1 MTLNSAMNSIRPD
14 SATNAAKIPAWG
26 GYVFKTVPEGAQ
38 EGHYQLRYVQR
49 NGDQYVF
56 DVNGATS
63 VATYLG
69 FVEHGT
75 GGSLGTGTPVAPVA
89 STTLVYDAAL
99 VMADYGAEW
108 TTGNNADFEAARS
121 GGGVW

>member
-1 MTLNSAMNSIRPD
+1 MTLNSAMNSIRPN

-26 GYVFKTVPEGAQ
+26 GYIFKTVPEGAQ
-38 EGHYQLRYVQR
+38 ENHYQLRYVQR

-63 VATYLG
+63 VATYVG
-69 FVEHGT
+69 YVEHGS
-75 GGSLGTGTPVAPVA
+75 GGSLGTGSPV
-89 STTLVYDAAL
+89 STTPLTYDAAL
-99 VMADYGAEW
+99 VMADYGADW
-108 TTGNNADFEAARS
+108 MTGNNADFEAARS

>member
-26 GYVFKTVPEGAQ
+26 GYIFKTVPEGAQ
-38 EGHYQLRYVQR
+38 ENHYQLRYVQR

-63 VATYLG
+63 VATYVG
-69 FVEHGT
+69 YVEHGS
-75 GGSLGTGTPVAPVA
+75 GGSLGTGSPV
-89 STTLVYDAAL
+89 STTPLTYDAAL
-99 VMADYGAEW
+99 VMADYGSDW
-108 TTGNNADFEAARS
+108 MTGNNADFEAARS